1 VKTCRIFP
9 EISNHDFLVWRGR
22 VLLAT
27 LDKLF
32 LSGEF
37 PSLKS
42 RGKVGKKLTNNFI
55 ILCELVANRASAH
68 SHEVEAL
75 NDRQAS
81 SVFSLSTK
89 RCANVSLN

>member
-1 VKTCRIFP
+1 MFYGAP
-9 EISNHDFLVWRGR
+9 GR

-32 LSGEF
+32 LFGEF

-55 ILCELVANRASAH
+55 ILCELIANRASTY

-81 SVFSLSTK
+81 SVLSLSTK
-89 RCANVSLN
+89 RCPKYRSIDLRMD